1 MNIEYLKKYLSSHEI
16 AYEENVD
23 LKKRTWIHRGG
34 TAEFFILPSNSEEL
48 KCLVQF
54 LYINNIDFKLFGH
67 TSNVYVRNETCIPVV
82 VSTTKCSKYTL
93 ETDSINCEAGVGVI
107 KLAKDMVS
115 QGIRGFECLTGLPG
129 TVGAALVNNSSCE
142 DNSIS
147 ELLISAV
154 IVLNDGSIVEYKS
167 DDFKFAFRTS
177 VFKQSLVKGTIIS
190 ACLKLEHSDVI
201 MLQRKADRNALDRA
215 RRLDGHSKNLGC
227 TVHRTFSL
235 GRMPLKYRLPALIIK
250 LWCKLS
256 GKSNVTYNSV
266 SNKLLCNLSGCQMA
280 YPYISKKNTIVFMW
294 LDEKA
299 DDAFPVY
306 LDYMKKVYKT
316 DKIEIEII

>member
-1 MNIEYLKKYLSSHEI
+1 MNIEYLKEYLSSHEI
-16 AYEENVD
+16 AFEENVD

-34 TAEFFILPSNSEEL
+34 TAEVFILPSNADEL
-48 KCLVQF
+48 KSLVQF
-54 LYINNIDFKLFGH
+54 LYVNNIEFKLFGH
-67 TSNVYVRNETCIPVV
+67 TSNIYVRNETNIPVV
-82 VSTTKCSKYTL
+82 VSTTKCNKYTI
-93 ETDSINCEAGVGVI
+93 EADHINCEAGVSVI

-115 QGIRGFECLTGLPG
+115 QGVKGFECLTGLPG
-129 TVGAALVNNSSCE
+129 TVAAALVNNSSCKE
-142 DNSIS
+142 NNIS

-154 IVLNDGSIVEYKS
+154 VVLNDGSIVEYKS

-177 VFKQSLVKGTIIS
+177 VFKQSEVKGTIIS
-190 ACLKLEHSDVI
+190 VCLKLDHSDVI
-201 MLQRKADRNALDRA
+201 MLQRKAEQNALDRA
-215 RRLDGHSKNLGC
+215 RRLDGHAKNLGC
-227 TVHRTFSL
+227 TVNRTFSL

-250 LWCKLS
+250 LWCKVV

-266 SNKLLCNLSGCQMA
+266 SNKLLCDLSGCQTA

-316 DKIEIEII
+316 DKMEIEVL